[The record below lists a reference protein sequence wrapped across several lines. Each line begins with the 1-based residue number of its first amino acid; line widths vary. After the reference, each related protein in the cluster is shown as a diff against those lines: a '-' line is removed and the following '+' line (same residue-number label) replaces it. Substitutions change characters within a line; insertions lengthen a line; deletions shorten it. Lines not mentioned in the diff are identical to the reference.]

1 LNFIKRGVGFLL
13 AVIALTAML
22 AGNVM
27 AGKYVTLTLTYDY
40 TNHKYN
46 AEEVKLAI
54 NGKELTNLSM
64 PPIIFNGYTLVPAR
78 EVFEGL
84 GATVE
89 WKKEI
94 SQVYINYNGRLV
106 VLPTDAT
113 KAYVDGNGFNMAI
126 PAKIINNKVM
136 IPVRF
141 VSEALGLQVDWD
153 NSTRVVNISDSSSV
167 VTTQATTI
175 ATTVETT
182 TVATTTTAAT
192 TVETTTQATTIATTQ
207 ATTVAT
213 TVAEQSTEVTT
224 AKVVPAVTGT
234 KDFGYDAQNGC
245 IYIKNLGNV
254 INVNDFVHTD
264 DYRGLTYTL
273 TLYGNYTSL
282 VDTASYTVGND
293 YINKLLINSDASK
306 TSIVFDE
313 KVIMAADV
321 YTDGDYIKIRPV
333 TPKQKYK
340 KVVVLDAGHGGSD
353 PGANGNG
360 LIEKD
365 LTLAMLLKA
374 EELFNQQGEVKCYV
388 TRDSDFYPSFD
399 NRTNLGNQVADA
411 FVSIH
416 INSAGSNTTASGT
429 ETYSLNANDQ
439 GNGLTSYMLAEKILN
454 NLLANLGTVNRGV
467 KSENWIVLRQSKIP
481 ATLIEIGFITNAGD
495 AAIMGSADGQE
506 KVAKSVVDAVTEL
519 FNTYPPV
526 R

>member
-1 LNFIKRGVGFLL
+1 MFASTIF
-13 AVIALTAML
+13 AA
-22 AGNVM
+22 
-27 AGKYVTLTLTYDY
+27 KYVTLTLTYDY
-40 TNHKYN
+40 TKHKYN
-46 AEEVKLAI
+46 AEEVKLAV

-78 EVFEGL
+78 EAFEGL

-89 WKKEI
+89 WKNEI

-141 VSEALGLQVDWD
+141 VSEALGLKVEWD
-153 NSTRVVNISDSSSV
+153 NATRVVNISDSSS
-167 VTTQATTI
+167 
-175 ATTVETT
+175 ATTVTQPTTVATTVTT
-182 TVATTTTAAT
+182 TVATTQATTVTT
-192 TVETTTQATTIATTQ
+192 TVETTTQTTTVATTQ

-213 TVAEQSTEVTT
+213 TVKETSTETT
-224 AKVVPAVTGT
+224 TVQITTKVVPQVTGT
-234 KDFGYDAQNGC
+234 KDFGYDSQNGC
-245 IYIKNLGNV
+245 IYIKNLGGV
-254 INVNDFVHTD
+254 ISENDFVHTD

-273 TLYGNYTSL
+273 TLYGNYTAL
-282 VDTASYTVGND
+282 VDSAVYEVNNS
-293 YINKLLINSDASK
+293 YINKLLINSDGNK

-313 KVIMAADV
+313 KVIMAADI
-321 YTDGDYIKIRPV
+321 YTDGEYIKIKPV

-340 KVVVLDAGHGGSD
+340 KIVVLDAGHGGND
-353 PGANGNG
+353 PGASGNG

-374 EELFNQQGEVKCYV
+374 SEIFEQQGDIKCYV

-399 NRTNLGNQVADA
+399 SRTNLGNQVGDA
-411 FVSIH
+411 FISIH
-416 INSAGSNTTASGT
+416 INSAGNNTAAAGT

-454 NLLANLGTVNRGV
+454 NLLSNMGTTNRGV

-481 ATLIEIGFITNAGD
+481 ATLIEIGFITNSGD
-495 AAIMGSADGQE
+495 ASIMGSASGQE
-506 KVAKSVVDAVTEL
+506 KVAKAIVDAVTEL
-519 FNTYPPV
+519 FNKYPPV